1 MQKSRTN
8 CFNLL
13 TNIQHSKDRYVCM
26 EKDIISLSNQAEY
39 NRIVEHYD
47 HLILALTKELQALPI
62 GYRYTGIYYIKK
74 PYIMPPEFEEG
85 SGSLYMKEN
94 LVSWQI
100 EKEPGVCDYSYYRAV
115 YKKPNGA
122 QLRKEDAEPVYSK

>member
-8 CFNLL
+8 SINLL
-13 TNIQHSKDRYVCM
+13 TTIKYSKDRYVYM

-39 NRIVEHYD
+39 NRVVEHYD
-47 HLILALTKELQALPI
+47 NLIMALTKHIQALPI
-62 GYRYTGIYYIKK
+62 GYRYTGIYYLKK
-74 PYIMPPEFEEG
+74 PYTMPAEFEEG

-100 EKEPGVCDYSYYRAV
+100 EKEPGVCDYAYYRAV
-115 YKKPNGA
+115 FKKPYGA
-122 QLRKEDAEPVYSK
+122 QLRKEDAEPVYAK